1 MAVVINPIGH
11 QLNSQTN
18 LCEKREIIALNNEQ
32 HKAGVLLDC
41 FL

>member
-18 LCEKREIIALNNEQ
+18 LCEKREIVLNNEQ